1 MTNTAIGQQSIIY
14 NGVRY
19 TMTPSFVNLSGI
31 DDPVGYLQMLTNQET
46 LTVDALGAAVA
57 TLNAMSD
64 KPLPVE
70 LTGEPRLSYDGKRWL
85 ILQGRMPVSDVI
97 IMASDLLYMGLIGK
111 PRKLKKQS
119 SASGSDFDASKFV
132 GVAVAQL
139 GMSPRDAWEMC
150 LVDFQ
155 RAIEAKYPEMFAS
168 DASITAAEY
177 DDLVKS
183 ADDAVK
189 RLEAKRK
196 HG

>member
-1 MTNTAIGQQSIIY
+1 MYAI
-14 NGVRY
+14 R
-19 TMTPSFVNLSGI
+19 
-31 DDPVGYLQMLTNQET
+31 
-46 LTVDALGAAVA
+46 
-57 TLNAMSD
+57 
-64 KPLPVE
+64 
-70 LTGEPRLSYDGKRWL
+70 SYYV
-85 ILQGRMPVSDVI
+85 QGRMPVSDVI

-168 DASITAAEY
+168 DASITRITTYNVCYTKLLRPRA
-177 DDLVKS
+177 
-183 ADDAVK
+183 
-189 RLEAKRK
+189 
-196 HG
+196 GFN